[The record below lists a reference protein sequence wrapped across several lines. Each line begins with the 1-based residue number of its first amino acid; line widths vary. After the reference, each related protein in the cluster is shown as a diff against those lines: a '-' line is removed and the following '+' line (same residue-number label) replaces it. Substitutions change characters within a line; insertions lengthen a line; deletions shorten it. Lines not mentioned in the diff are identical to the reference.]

1 MAETAGRS
9 SSSVALGESAAPRVL
24 LTREWVESFLDSQA
38 WTSVQAQQA
47 LICFACVAQR
57 NAAVAGRDELYV
69 GICGEGNKNVFKF
82 GIAEFAGAQEFRH
95 SPGLVCPEFFP
106 EHLVSAAEAATD
118 PILQYAKNLAQA
130 NTIDCA
136 EVFAC
141 LSGSLH
147 LYVQCN
153 AVEQPA
159 ESLRMVAP
167 THAMQLEAMKA
178 KQMRKF
184 ASDPAFRDKQ
194 AKRKSGAITNADAY
208 AMFLDKEIE
217 KRLAKGPKGDLP
229 LWEFKRPNAGA
240 FGSGLFRECYSI
252 AVTAAQ
258 RGRQQLL
265 YELARRE
272 ITKFCS
278 TELLPALC
286 DPHREILAALPT
298 AFEDLL
304 SFGDMC
310 RRFFDIVDRGYV
322 AGSPHGSISFL
333 VISTFCEVVLDSV
346 EVQARLGAALASP
359 DAEADELVNQCRFV
373 VIWTR
378 AFCKVG
384 DSRKSSRLVGARLFS
399 GLGVFQLKDTMPLLR
414 CDTGVTSITP
424 VSSPSSY
431 ILSQNAIPI
440 TILEGDEKI
449 TYSFTELLA
458 TIREGRT

>member
-1 MAETAGRS
+1 MAEAAGG
-9 SSSVALGESAAPRVL
+9 SSSVALKG
-24 LTREWVESFLDSQA
+24 LTFEWVDSCLDSQA

-57 NAAVAGRDELYV
+57 NAAVVGRDELYV
-69 GICGEGNKNVFKF
+69 GICGEGNNNVRSR
-82 GIAEFAGAQEFRH
+82 IAEFAGAQEFRH

-106 EHLVSAAEAATD
+106 EHLVSAAEATTD

-130 NTIDCA
+130 AEEWINCA

-178 KQMRKF
+178 KQMRKY

-208 AMFLDKEIE
+208 ATFLDEHIE

-240 FGSGLFRECYSI
+240 FGSGPFSGCYSVAFEAKKNI
-252 AVTAAQ
+252 V
-258 RGRQQLL
+258 GGGQLL
-265 YELARRE
+265 YELVQEE

-304 SFGDMC
+304 SFGYMC
-310 RRFFDIVDRGYV
+310 RRFFDIVDRGYA
-322 AGSPHGSISFL
+322 AGSTHGSISFL
-333 VISTFCEVVLDSV
+333 VINTFCKVVLDSV

-359 DAEADELVNQCRFV
+359 DSEAEELANQCRFV
-373 VIWTR
+373 VVWTR
-378 AFCKVG
+378 TFCAVG
-384 DSRKSSRLVGARLFS
+384 DSTKCARLCS
-399 GLGVFQLKDTMPLLR
+399 GSTVFQLIDAMRLLASADVLR
-414 CDTGVTSITP
+414 VP
-424 VSSPSSY
+424 VST
-431 ILSQNAIPI
+431 IWSQKAIPI
-440 TILEGDEKI
+440 TILEGDEEI
-449 TYSFTELLA
+449 TYTFPELLA

>member
-1 MAETAGRS
+1 
-9 SSSVALGESAAPRVL
+9 
-24 LTREWVESFLDSQA
+24 
-38 WTSVQAQQA
+38 
-47 LICFACVAQR
+47 
-57 NAAVAGRDELYV
+57 
-69 GICGEGNKNVFKF
+69 
-82 GIAEFAGAQEFRH
+82 
-95 SPGLVCPEFFP
+95 
-106 EHLVSAAEAATD
+106 
-118 PILQYAKNLAQA
+118 
-130 NTIDCA
+130 
-136 EVFAC
+136 
-141 LSGSLH
+141 
-147 LYVQCN
+147 
-153 AVEQPA
+153 
-159 ESLRMVAP
+159 MVAP

-208 AMFLDKEIE
+208 ATFLDKEIE

-258 RGRQQLL
+258 RGRQHLL

-304 SFGDMC
+304 SFGETC

-322 AGSPHGSISFL
+322 AGSTHGSISFH
-333 VISTFCEVVLDSV
+333 VINTFCKVVLDSV

-359 DAEADELVNQCRFV
+359 DSETEELANQCRFV
-373 VIWTR
+373 VVWTR
-378 AFCKVG
+378 TFCATKC
-384 DSRKSSRLVGARLFS
+384 ARHCS
-399 GLGVFQLKDTMPLLR
+399 GLGVLKLIDAMPLLENASMGR
-414 CDTGVTSITP
+414 GTQP
-424 VSSPSSY
+424 VST
-431 ILSQNAIPI
+431 IWSQKAIPI
-440 TILEGDEKI
+440 TILEGDEEM
-449 TYSFTELLA
+449 TYTFPELLA

>member
-1 MAETAGRS
+1 MAEAAGG
-9 SSSVALGESAAPRVL
+9 SSSVALKG
-24 LTREWVESFLDSQA
+24 LTIEWVDSFLDSQA

-208 AMFLDKEIE
+208 ATFLDKEIE

-240 FGSGLFRECYSI
+240 FGRQLLIGCYTV
-252 AVTAAQ
+252 ATTVQQCAK
-258 RGRQQLL
+258 RGGQLL
-265 YELARRE
+265 YEFVQEE

-304 SFGDMC
+304 SFGETC
-310 RRFFDIVDRGYV
+310 RRVFSTVDRGYV
-322 AGSPHGSISFL
+322 AGSEHGSISFH
-333 VISTFCEVVLDSV
+333 VINTFCKVVLDSV

-359 DAEADELVNQCRFV
+359 DSEAEELANQCRFV
-373 VIWTR
+373 VVWTR
-378 AFCKVG
+378 TFCAVG
-384 DSRKSSRLVGARLFS
+384 DSTKCARLCCS
-399 GLGVFQLKDTMPLLR
+399 GLTVFKLMDAMKPLGSASM
-414 CDTGVTSITP
+414 TQP
-424 VSSPSSY
+424 VST
-431 ILSQNAIPI
+431 IWSQKAIPI
-440 TILEGDEKI
+440 TILEGEEEV
-449 TYSFTELLA
+449 TYTFPELLA

>member
-1 MAETAGRS
+1 MAEAAEG
-9 SSSVALGESAAPRVL
+9 SSSVALKG
-24 LTREWVESFLDSQA
+24 LTIEWVDSFLDSHWVSQ
-38 WTSVQAQQA
+38 VHLPAQQA
-47 LICFACVAQR
+47 LICFKRCVAQR

-69 GICGEGNKNVFKF
+69 GICGEGNNNVRSR
-82 GIAEFAGAQEFRH
+82 IAEFAGAQEFRH

-118 PILQYAKNLAQA
+118 PILQYAKNLAAQA
-130 NTIDCA
+130 GFIDCA

-147 LYVQCN
+147 LFVQYN

-178 KQMRKF
+178 KQMRKY

-194 AKRKSGAITNADAY
+194 AKRNSGAITNADAY
-208 AMFLDKEIE
+208 ATFLDEHIE
-217 KRLAKGPKGDLP
+217 KRLAKVPKGDLP

-240 FGSGLFRECYSI
+240 FLSPLLRCCYSL
-252 AVTAAQ
+252 AVILFQCACSGQ
-258 RGRQQLL
+258 FL
-265 YELARRE
+265 YEFAQEE
-272 ITKFCS
+272 ITKLCS
-278 TELLPALC
+278 IELLPALC

-304 SFGDMC
+304 SFGEMC
-310 RRFFDIVDRGYV
+310 RISFQMYDRGYAAV
-322 AGSPHGSISFL
+322 STWSEPESISFL
-333 VISTFCEVVLDSV
+333 AINTFCKVVLDSV

-359 DAEADELVNQCRFV
+359 DSEAEELANQCRFV
-373 VIWTR
+373 VVWTR
-378 AFCKVG
+378 TFCAVG
-384 DSRKSSRLVGARLFS
+384 DSTLCARFCSSSRKK
-399 GLGVFQLKDTMPLLR
+399 GVFQLKDAMPLLGSNGGPS
-414 CDTGVTSITP
+414 T
-424 VSSPSSY
+424 SSY

-440 TILEGDEKI
+440 TILEGDEEM
-449 TYSFTELLA
+449 TYTFPQLLA